1 MVSSA
6 QNLGIYLCVAVVCI
20 KHIHDHDEKNILH
33 LPVPH
38 KFWCSCLSRRIPPFI
53 FFTYALLVLVLVVFL
68 DVFVI

>member
-6 QNLGIYLCVAVVCI
+6 QNLGICLCVAVVSI

-38 KFWCSCLSRRIPPFI
+38 KFWCSYLSRIPPLI
-53 FFTYALLVLVLVVFL
+53 FFTYALLVLVLVVSL
-68 DVFVI
+68 DVFVM